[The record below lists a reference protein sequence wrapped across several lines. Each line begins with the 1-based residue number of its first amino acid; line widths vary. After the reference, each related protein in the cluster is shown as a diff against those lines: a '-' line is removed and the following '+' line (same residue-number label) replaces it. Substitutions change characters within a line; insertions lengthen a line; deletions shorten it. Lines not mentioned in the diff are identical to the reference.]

1 MWSSGLWFKSLAP
14 LVFLAKRG
22 GGTRLTFP
30 IETEANIR
38 RRMLDLC
45 QAHARN
51 VVEITRQLVVMLD
64 NVADKKPKL
73 AKENYENIVKALQEN
88 EKNKAIFLNEV
99 ASVGSLLVSR
109 EDFLRLL
116 FRLGEIAEYCEG
128 MGYRLMGIVD
138 LKWKLEAKRV
148 QAVSHLMSS
157 VLKEIS
163 KVRETLHSLSFDA
176 DKAVETAKAV
186 EELERQIDAESRRL
200 DLELISSKMPLQT
213 LLFFRD
219 LVDRAEKIADIGVD
233 VIDHIRVLALTA

>member
-1 MWSSGLWFKSLAP
+1 
-14 LVFLAKRG
+14 
-22 GGTRLTFP
+22 LTFP

-38 RRMLDLC
+38 RRMLELC

-51 VVEITRQLVVMLD
+51 VVEITRQLVVLLD
-64 NVADKKPKL
+64 NLADKKPKL
-73 AKENYENIVKALQEN
+73 AKENYENILKTLVEN
-88 EKNKAIFLNEV
+88 EKNKATFLNEV
-99 ASVGSLLVSR
+99 ASVGSLLISR

-116 FRLGEIAEYCEG
+116 FRLGEVAEYCEA
-128 MGYRLMGIVD
+128 MGFRLMGVVD
-138 LKWKLEAKRV
+138 LKWKLDDKRLEEI
-148 QAVSHLMSS
+148 SHLMSS

-186 EELERQIDAESRRL
+186 EDLERQIDAESRQL
-200 DLELISSKMPLQT
+200 DLDLISSKMPLQT

-233 VIDHIRVLALTA
+233 VVDHIRVLALTA

>member
-1 MWSSGLWFKSLAP
+1 M
-14 LVFLAKRG
+14 
-22 GGTRLTFP
+22 
-30 IETEANIR
+30 ETEANIR

-51 VVEITRQLVVMLD
+51 VVEITRQLVVLMD
-64 NVADKKPKL
+64 NIAEKKPKL
-73 AKENYENIVKALQEN
+73 AKENYESIVKTLQEN
-88 EKNKAIFLNEV
+88 EKNKATFLSEV

-116 FRLGEIAEYCEG
+116 FKLGEVAEYCEA
-128 MGYRLMGIVD
+128 MGYRLMGVVD
-138 LKWKLEAKRV
+138 LKWKLDSKQI

-186 EELERQIDAESRRL
+186 EDLERQIDAESRHL
-200 DLELISSKMPLQT
+200 DLDLMSSKMPLQN
-213 LLFFRD
+213 LLFLRD

-233 VIDHIRVLALTA
+233 VVDHIRVLALTG

>member
-1 MWSSGLWFKSLAP
+1 MA
-14 LVFLAKRG
+14 
-22 GGTRLTFP
+22 FP

-45 QAHARN
+45 QTHARN
-51 VVEITRQLVVMLD
+51 VVEITRQLAVLID
-64 NVADKKPKL
+64 NLCENKPKQ
-73 AKENYENIVKALQEN
+73 AKENYENILKTLEEN
-88 EKNKAIFLNEV
+88 EKNKTTFLTEV

-116 FRLGEIAEYCEG
+116 FRLGEVAEYCEA
-128 MGYRLMGIVD
+128 MAFRLMGVVD
-138 LKWKLEAKRV
+138 LKWKIDVKRLRE
-148 QAVSHLMSS
+148 VSQLMES

-186 EELERQIDAESRRL
+186 EDLERQIDAQSRKL
-200 DLELISSKMPLQT
+200 DLELMASKMPLQN

-219 LVDRAEKIADIGVD
+219 LVDRAETIADIGVD
-233 VIDHIRVLALTA
+233 VVDHIRVLALTG